1 MGVRPFWAVMTGA
14 NCCTSVLLSSNPN
27 QTTSCIRTKISW
39 ILISPWTMILVYWAV
54 PSSSVREFMLDAFR
68 PCQLVCFLWVIM
80 TRAYRSNLFLVSSL
94 SNGNLLT
101 FRAKVSIF
109 LILTRANVA
118 LSISRIAATLYC
130 PRRSYCSDEV
140 LSTLMLVL
148 SRARTK
154 GQSILSFSPN
164 SDLV

>member
-14 NCCTSVLLSSNPN
+14 NGCTSVLLSSNSN
-27 QTTSCIRTKISW
+27 QTTFSIRTKISW

-109 LILTRANVA
+109 LILTRANVT
-118 LSISRIAATLYC
+118 LSISGIAATLYR
-130 PRRSYCSDEV
+130 PRRSCCSDEV